1 MTDSKNTAN
10 PQSRAKES
18 KPSKASKDSKQSQ
31 AKLPA
36 RDNFSEW
43 YHELLMTA
51 EIIDNRYP
59 VKGMCVWFPFGFA
72 IKKNVYAIIRELLD
86 PDHQETQFPL
96 MIPENEFMKEAQHIK
111 GFEDEVYWVTCGG
124 TAPLDVKLALRP
136 TSETAIYPMFKL
148 WIRSHADLPLRIYQ
162 IVNTFRY
169 ETKHTRPLI
178 RLREITSFKEA
189 HTVHATWEEAAAQVE
204 TAIERYSEF
213 YRRLALPFLISR
225 RPSWDKFPGA
235 DYTTA
240 IDVIMPDGRTLQ
252 VGTAHHLGSTFAR
265 TYEITYEADN
275 GEQKLVSQTCYGIS
289 ERCIA
294 ALISVHGDEKGL
306 ALPWEVAPTQVAIV
320 PILLGDKEKV
330 LAVCN
335 DLLGLLTSARMRAVL
350 DTSDERPGAKF
361 YKWEMKGVP
370 IRLEV
375 GPRDIEKG
383 VVTLVRRDGFKK
395 AVPLIELENAIL
407 KEAEELQSALSE
419 KARIFHQEK
428 VKEVSSIEKAR
439 AQTQVGVALVPWCG
453 EVDCGHQLEDQ
464 VGANMLGEPQYQ
476 SFPEA
481 ACAVCGRGSRG
492 RTYMA
497 RQY

>member
-1 MTDSKNTAN
+1 MTDYKNPT
-10 PQSRAKES
+10 SEAKEGRGG
-18 KPSKASKDSKQSQ
+18 SQ
-31 AKLPA
+31 ASIRLPPKE
-36 RDNFSEW
+36 NFSEW

-72 IKKNVYAIIRELLD
+72 IRKNVYNIIRELLD

-111 GFEDEVYWVTCGG
+111 GFEDEVYWVTQGG
-124 TAPLDVKLALRP
+124 TSPLDVKLALRP

-204 TAIERYSEF
+204 TAIERYGQF
-213 YRRLALPFLISR
+213 YSRLALPFLISR

-235 DYTTA
+235 DYTKA

-252 VGTAHHLGSTFAR
+252 VGTAHHLGSTFAK
-265 TYEITYEADN
+265 TYEITYEAED

-294 ALISVHGDEKGL
+294 ALISVHGDDRGL
-306 ALPWEVAPTQVAIV
+306 ILPWEVAPTQVVIV
-320 PILLGDKEKV
+320 PILLGDKDRV
-330 LAVCN
+330 LAVCR
-335 DLLGLLTSARMRAVL
+335 DLKSRLASAKVRVEL

-370 IRLEV
+370 VRLEV
-375 GPRDIEKG
+375 GPRDIERG
-383 VVTLVRRDGFKK
+383 AVTLARRDGVKK
-395 AVPLIELENAIL
+395 AASMDGLEKAIF
-407 KEAEELQSALSE
+407 KEAEQLQSALYE
-419 KARIFHQEK
+419 RARLFHDGR
-428 VKEVSSIEKAR
+428 VKEVASIEEAK
-439 AQTQVGVALVPWCG
+439 AQTQTGVALIPWCG
-453 EVDCGHQLEDQ
+453 EEECGHQLEDS

-481 ACAVCGRGSRG
+481 ACAVCGKKSAV

>member
-1 MTDSKNTAN
+1 MTDSKTG
-10 PQSRAKES
+10 S
-18 KPSKASKDSKQSQ
+18 KVQASKLPSKEDYSD
-31 AKLPA
+31 
-36 RDNFSEW
+36 W
-43 YHELLMTA
+43 YHELLIQA
-51 EIIDNRYP
+51 EITDNRYP
-59 VKGMCVWFPFGFA
+59 VKGMCVWYPFGFA
-72 IKKNVYAIIRELLD
+72 IRKNVYQIIRELLD
-86 PDHQETQFPL
+86 VDHQETLFPL
-96 MIPENEFMKEAQHIK
+96 LIPENEFMKEAQHIK
-111 GFEDEVYWVTCGG
+111 GFEDEVYWVTSGG

-189 HTVHATWEEAAAQVE
+189 HTAHATWEEAAQQVE
-204 TAIERYSEF
+204 VAIQRYSEF
-213 YRRLALPFLISR
+213 YRRLAIPFLVSR

-252 VGTAHHLGSTFAR
+252 VGTAHHLGSTFAK
-265 TYEITYEADN
+265 TYEITYETED
-275 GEQKLVSQTCYGIS
+275 GEQKLVNQTCYGIS

-294 ALISVHGDEKGL
+294 ALISVHGDDKGL
-306 ALPWEVAPTQVAIV
+306 VLPWGVAPLQVVIV
-320 PILLGDKEKV
+320 PILLGDKEMV
-330 LAVCN
+330 QEVCRS
-335 DLLGLLTSARMRAVL
+335 LQQKLREACIRVQL

-375 GPRDIEKG
+375 GPRDIQKG
-383 VVTLVRRDGFKK
+383 VVTMARRDGVKK
-395 AVPLIELENAIL
+395 TVPMDGLVEFLFG
-407 KEAEELQSALSE
+407 EAGDLQAALYN
-419 KARIFHQEK
+419 KAEQFRDSK
-428 VKEVSSIEKAR
+428 VKDVTTIEEAKTETER
-439 AQTQVGVALVPWCG
+439 GVALVPWCG
-453 EVDCGHQLEDQ
+453 SEDCGHQLEDQ
-464 VGANMLGEPQYQ
+464 AEANMLGEPQYV
-476 SFPEA
+476 SFAEA
-481 ACAVCGRGSRG
+481 ACIACGKMTSK